1 MVSASG
7 AFLALACIFNYL
19 WSKFMHLRVQSVPLA
34 QIGVVGQW
42 LVGWSVA
49 PSRKLS
55 TSHKLCSN
63 KALLPR
69 CFAVTTQLFVFEKYL
84 IRSQV
89 LGRWVEPPRHFVVQR
104 VSMAGC
110 LKPSEAE
117 KNWLHGESG
126 ASPGEFLPHGQTG
139 PCGVKTLGLK
149 DGHQHRIGD
158 VWMLPVTKSEKIA
171 KRRLMRF

>member
-42 LVGWSVA
+42 LVGQWLPVESCQPRTSSVQ
-49 PSRKLS
+49 
-55 TSHKLCSN
+55 TKLCFQD
-63 KALLPR
+63 ALQSPAF
-69 CFAVTTQLFVFEKYL
+69 CGWKVFNQKPG
-84 IRSQV
+84 
-89 LGRWVEPPRHFVVQR
+89 LGQVEPPRHFVVQR

-126 ASPGEFLPHGQTG
+126 ASPGEFLLHGQTG
-139 PCGVKTLGLK
+139 PCGVKTLLK
-149 DGHQHRIGD
+149 DGQHRIGD